1 VQQWLMMLF
10 YLTKINTMTKNIFQI
25 KEDYIL
31 ILDQIF
37 TNEGEI
43 TPELEDRM
51 KINEQELKEKSL
63 NYAAYIRK
71 LESDNKTIK
80 SESKRLKE
88 LADSN
93 DSKIKRLKQ
102 NILDA
107 MFLYKV
113 GKIESPLIKIS
124 YRLSQSVNITDESK
138 LSDNFF
144 TTKITKTPSKTAIKD
159 AIDSGTE
166 VKGII
171 KKLAINCC
179 TLITLCL
186 NIDIINK

>member
-1 VQQWLMMLF
+1 MMLF

-166 VKGII
+166 VKGAELVDNLNLQI
-171 KKLAINCC
+171 K
-179 TLITLCL
+179 
-186 NIDIINK
+186 